1 MTSKQYKRISS
12 RMHKRAGNVGDRP
25 GMIRVPDGALK
36 PRIKMYSY
44 NTEELVTSE
53 GDNIHTVLDQLN
65 ECDKHT
71 HWIKIN
77 GMGDAKLIEE
87 IGDRLDVNDLVLE
100 DIMNNHQRPKFD
112 EYDEYVFATGR
123 LITCNENCE
132 LSNTQLSV
140 IVKDNLIISF
150 EETYEDNFD
159 GLESRLNAPKSPIH
173 KLGPGFICYALF
185 DTVIDWYFVVLNQI
199 GEELEA
205 IEDRIYEK
213 ADKSIMY
220 DTQHLKRTLIVLR
233 RASWPERDKI
243 NDMIRTES
251 PLITK
256 ETKTYLRDAYDHCIQ
271 IIDLI
276 ESYKEISASNIDL
289 YLSMVSNR
297 MNEIMKVL
305 TIISVI
311 FIPLTF
317 VAGVYG
323 MNFAPANPDTNK
335 RLPLNMPELYEP
347 HGYLYCVGIMVFI
360 GLIQVLF
367 FWKKGWFNRL

>member
-1 MTSKQYKRISS
+1 MTTKQFKRISS

-44 NTEELVTSE
+44 NAEELVTSE
-53 GDNIHTVLDQLN
+53 GESITTVLNQLN
-65 ECDKHT
+65 KCDNHT

-77 GMGDAKLIEE
+77 GLGDAKLIEE
-87 IGDRLDVNDLVLE
+87 IGDRLNINDLVLE
-100 DIMNNHQRPKFD
+100 DIMNTHQRPKFD

-123 LITCNENCE
+123 IITSNEDCE
-132 LSNTQLSV
+132 LNNTQLSV
-140 IVKDNLIISF
+140 IVKDNMIISF
-150 EETYEDNFD
+150 EEGYEENFK
-159 GLESRLNAPKSPIH
+159 GLENRLNAPKSPIRNY
-173 KLGPGFICYALF
+173 GPGHICYALF

-199 GEELEA
+199 GEKLEA
-205 IEDRIYEK
+205 IEDRIYEN
-213 ADKSIMY
+213 ADKTIMY
-220 DTQHLKRTLIVLR
+220 DTQHMKRMLIVLR

-297 MNEIMKVL
+297 MNGIMKVL

-323 MNFAPANPDTNK
+323 MNFAPADPVTNK
-335 RLPLNMPELYEP
+335 PLPLNMPELYEP
-347 HGYLYCVGIMVFI
+347 HGYLYCVGIMVLI
-360 GLIQVLF
+360 GIIQVLF
-367 FWKKGWFNRL
+367 FWKKGWFNKL

>member
-1 MTSKQYKRISS
+1 MNANQLKRVKI
-12 RMHKRAGNVGDRP
+12 RRRAGNVGDKP
-25 GMIRVPDGALK
+25 GMIRVPEGALK
-36 PRIKMYSY
+36 PHIRIYSY
-44 NTEELVTSE
+44 NERELVKAE
-53 GDNIHTVLDQLN
+53 GEDISVVLNQLK
-65 ECDKHT
+65 ECTDHT

-77 GMGDAKLIEE
+77 GLGDAKLIEE
-87 IGDRLDVNDLVLE
+87 IGERLNINDLVLE
-100 DIMNNHQRPKFD
+100 DIMNTHQRPKFD
-112 EYDEYVFATGR
+112 EYDEYVFGTSR
-123 LITCNENCE
+123 LITSDDNCA
-132 LSNTQLSV
+132 LTNTQFSV
-140 IVKDNLIISF
+140 IVKDNMVISF
-150 EETYEDNFD
+150 EETYDENFE
-159 GLESRLNAPKSPIH
+159 GLEKRLNTPSSPIRGF
-173 KLGPGFICYALF
+173 GPGFICYALF
-185 DTVIDWYFVVLNQI
+185 DTVIDWYFVALNQI
-199 GEELEA
+199 GEQLEA
-205 IEDRIYEK
+205 IEDRIYDK
-213 ADKSIMY
+213 ADRTIMY

-323 MNFAPANPDTNK
+323 MNFAPADPVTNK
-335 RLPLNMPELYEP
+335 PLPANMPELYEP
-347 HGYLYCVGIMVFI
+347 HGYLYCVGIMILI
-360 GLIQVLF
+360 GLLQVLF
-367 FWKKGWFNRL
+367 FWRKGWFTRL

>member
-1 MTSKQYKRISS
+1 MTAIDYKRVKLHRRTS
-12 RMHKRAGNVGDRP
+12 NVGDKP
-25 GMIRVPDGALK
+25 GTIRVPEGALK
-36 PRIKMYSY
+36 PRIKIYSY
-44 NTEELVTSE
+44 NDKELVKSE
-53 GDNIHTVLDQLN
+53 GESIKTILDQLGHCN
-65 ECDKHT
+65 DHT

-77 GMGDAKLIEE
+77 GLGDAALIEE
-87 IGDRLDVNDLVLE
+87 IGERLNINDLVLE
-100 DIMNNHQRPKFD
+100 DIMNTHQRSKFD
-112 EYDEYVFATGR
+112 EFDEYVFATGR
-123 LITCNENCE
+123 LITCNDKCD
-132 LSNTQLSV
+132 LDNTQLSV
-140 IVKDNLIISF
+140 IVKDNMVISF
-150 EETYEDNFD
+150 EENYEQNFE
-159 GLESRLNAPKSPIH
+159 GLEKRINVNKSPIRN
-173 KLGPGFICYALF
+173 LGPGFICYALF
-185 DTVIDWYFVVLNQI
+185 DTVIDWYFVALNQI
-199 GEELEA
+199 GESMEA
-205 IEDRIYEK
+205 IEDRIYEN
-213 ADKSIMY
+213 ANKSIMY

-233 RASWPERDKI
+233 RAAWPERDKI

-276 ESYKEISASNIDL
+276 ESYKEISASNMDL

-323 MNFAPANPDTNK
+323 MNFAPADPHTNK
-335 RLPLNMPELYEP
+335 SLPLNMPELYEP

-360 GLIQVLF
+360 GLIQLLF

>member
-1 MTSKQYKRISS
+1 
-12 RMHKRAGNVGDRP
+12 
-25 GMIRVPDGALK
+25 MIRVPEGALK
-36 PRIKMYSY
+36 PHIKIYSY
-44 NTEELVTSE
+44 NEKELVTSTGE
-53 GDNIHTVLDQLN
+53 NIRTIFNQLDKCTN
-65 ECDKHT
+65 HT

-77 GMGDAKLIEE
+77 GLGDVKLIEE
-87 IGDRLDVNDLVLE
+87 IGVKLDINDLVLE
-100 DIMNNHQRPKFD
+100 DIMNTHQRPKFD
-112 EYDEYVFATGR
+112 EYDHYVFATSR
-123 LITCNENCE
+123 LVTCDDKCA
-132 LSNTQLSV
+132 LTNTQFSV
-140 IVKDNLIISF
+140 IVKDNMVISF
-150 EETYEDNFD
+150 EETYEENFE
-159 GLESRLNAPKSPIH
+159 GLEKRLNTPKSPLRN
-173 KLGPGFICYALF
+173 LGPGFVCYALF
-185 DTVIDWYFVVLNQI
+185 DTVIDWYFVALNQI

-205 IEDRIYEK
+205 IEDRIYDK
-213 ADKSIMY
+213 ADRTIMY

-251 PLITK
+251 PLITT

-323 MNFAPANPDTNK
+323 MNFSPTDPDTNK
-335 RLPLNMPELYEP
+335 RLPTNMPELYQP
-347 HGYLYCVGIMVFI
+347 HGYLYCVGIMLVI
-360 GLIQVLF
+360 GIIQVIF
-367 FWKKGWFNRL
+367 FWRKGWFNRL

>member
-1 MTSKQYKRISS
+1 MTAKEYKRVKLKP
-12 RMHKRAGNVGDRP
+12 RTGNVGDKP
-25 GMIRVPDGALK
+25 GTIRVPEGALK

-44 NTEELVTSE
+44 NDKELVKSE
-53 GDNIHTVLDQLN
+53 GESIKTILDQLGHCN
-65 ECDKHT
+65 DHT

-77 GMGDAKLIEE
+77 GLGDAKLIEE
-87 IGDRLDVNDLVLE
+87 IGERLNINDLVLE
-100 DIMNNHQRPKFD
+100 DIMNTHQRSKFD
-112 EYDEYVFATGR
+112 EFEQYVFATGR
-123 LITCNENCE
+123 LITCNDKCE
-132 LSNTQLSV
+132 LENTQLSV
-140 IVKDNLIISF
+140 IVKDNMVISF
-150 EETYEDNFD
+150 EENYEQNFE
-159 GLESRLNAPKSPIH
+159 GLEKRINVTKSPIRN
-173 KLGPGFICYALF
+173 LGPGFICYALF
-185 DTVIDWYFVVLNQI
+185 DTMIDWYFVALNQI
-199 GEELEA
+199 GESMEA
-205 IEDRIYEK
+205 IEDRIYEN
-213 ADKSIMY
+213 ANKSIMY

-233 RASWPERDKI
+233 RAAWPERDKI

-276 ESYKEISASNIDL
+276 ESYKEISASNMDL

-323 MNFAPANPDTNK
+323 MNFAPADPHTNK
-335 RLPLNMPELYEP
+335 SLPLNMPELYEP

-360 GLIQVLF
+360 GLIQLLF

>member
-1 MTSKQYKRISS
+1 MTSTQYKRITKLK
-12 RMHKRAGNVGDRP
+12 RRAGNVGDRP
-25 GMIRVPDGALK
+25 GLVRVPDGALK
-36 PRIKMYSY
+36 PHIKIYSY
-44 NTEELVTSE
+44 NDKELVTAE
-53 GDNIHTVLDQLN
+53 GEDIKTILDQLN
-65 ECDKHT
+65 RCANHT

-77 GMGDAKLIEE
+77 GLGDASLIEE
-87 IGDRLDVNDLVLE
+87 IGKRLSINDLVLE
-100 DIMNNHQRPKFD
+100 DIMNTHQRPKFD
-112 EYDEYVFATGR
+112 EYDQYVFATGR
-123 LITCNENCE
+123 IITSDEQCE
-132 LSNTQLSV
+132 LSNTQFSV
-140 IVKDNLIISF
+140 IVKDNMVISF
-150 EETYEDNFD
+150 EETYEENFE
-159 GLESRLNAPKSPIH
+159 GLEKRLNAQQSPIRNF
-173 KLGPGFICYALF
+173 GPGFICYALF
-185 DTVIDWYFVVLNQI
+185 DTLIDWYFVVLNQI

-205 IEDRIYEK
+205 IEDRIYINP
-213 ADKSIMY
+213 DRSIMY
-220 DTQHLKRTLIVLR
+220 DTQRLKRMLIVLR

-276 ESYKEISASNIDL
+276 ESYKEISATNIDL

-323 MNFAPANPDTNK
+323 MNFAPTDPYTNK
-335 RLPLNMPELYEP
+335 PLPNNMPELYEP
-347 HGYLYCVGIMVFI
+347 HGYLYCVGIMIVI
-360 GLIQVLF
+360 GLLQLF
-367 FWKKGWFNRL
+367 FFWRKGWFSRL

>member
-1 MTSKQYKRISS
+1 MTTKEFKRVKMQ
-12 RMHKRAGNVGDRP
+12 RRPGNVGDRP
-25 GMIRVPDGALK
+25 GTIRVPEGALK
-36 PRIKMYSY
+36 PHIKIYSY
-44 NTEELVTSE
+44 NDKELVKSE
-53 GDNIHTVLDQLN
+53 GESIKVILDQLHK
-65 ECDKHT
+65 CTDHT

-77 GMGDAKLIEE
+77 GLGDAKLIEE
-87 IGDRLDVNDLVLE
+87 IGERLNVNDLVLE
-100 DIMNNHQRPKFD
+100 DIMNTHQRPKFD
-112 EYDEYVFATGR
+112 EYEEYVFATGR
-123 LITCNENCE
+123 LITCDDKCE
-132 LSNTQLSV
+132 LDNTQLSV
-140 IVKDNLIISF
+140 IVKDNMVLSF
-150 EETYEDNFD
+150 EENYEHNFE
-159 GLESRLNAPKSPIH
+159 GLEKRINASKSPIRGF
-173 KLGPGFICYALF
+173 GPGFICYALF

-199 GEELEA
+199 GESLEA
-205 IEDRIYEK
+205 IEDRIYDN
-213 ADKSIMY
+213 ANKSIMY
-220 DTQHLKRTLIVLR
+220 DTQHLKRTLIMLR

-276 ESYKEISASNIDL
+276 ESYKEISASNMDL

-323 MNFAPANPDTNK
+323 MNFAPADPHTNK
-335 RLPLNMPELYEP
+335 SLPLNMPELYEP
-347 HGYLYCVGIMVFI
+347 HGYLYCVGIMILI
-360 GLIQVLF
+360 GIVQLLF
-367 FWKKGWFNRL
+367 FWKKGWFDRL

>member
-1 MTSKQYKRISS
+1 MTAKEYKRVKLKP
-12 RMHKRAGNVGDRP
+12 RTGNVGDKP
-25 GMIRVPDGALK
+25 GTIRVPEGALK

-44 NTEELVTSE
+44 NDKELVKSE
-53 GDNIHTVLDQLN
+53 GESIKTILDQLGQCN
-65 ECDKHT
+65 DHT

-77 GMGDAKLIEE
+77 GLGDAKLIEE
-87 IGDRLDVNDLVLE
+87 IGERLNINDLVLE
-100 DIMNNHQRPKFD
+100 DIMNTHQRSKFD
-112 EYDEYVFATGR
+112 EFEQYVFATGR
-123 LITCNENCE
+123 LITCNDKCE
-132 LSNTQLSV
+132 LENTQLSV
-140 IVKDNLIISF
+140 IVKDNMVISF
-150 EETYEDNFD
+150 EENYEQNFE
-159 GLESRLNAPKSPIH
+159 GLEKRINVTKSPIRN
-173 KLGPGFICYALF
+173 LGPGFICYALF
-185 DTVIDWYFVVLNQI
+185 DTMIDWYFVALNQI
-199 GEELEA
+199 GESMEA
-205 IEDRIYEK
+205 IEDRIYEN
-213 ADKSIMY
+213 ANKSIMY

-233 RASWPERDKI
+233 RAAWPERDKI

-276 ESYKEISASNIDL
+276 ESYKEISASNMDL

-323 MNFAPANPDTNK
+323 MNFAPADPHTNK
-335 RLPLNMPELYEP
+335 SLPLNMPELYEP

-360 GLIQVLF
+360 GLIQLLF